1 MSYKHLKNNLQ
12 SYTFA
17 IFQNTN
23 KIKYV
28 LKFHGLEKALIF
40 FQWIEKQKEIIS
52 NFAAWK
58 FEPFCQR
65 PNKKFINN

>member
-40 FQWIEKQKEIIS
+40 FQ
-52 NFAAWK
+52 
-58 FEPFCQR
+58 
-65 PNKKFINN
+65 